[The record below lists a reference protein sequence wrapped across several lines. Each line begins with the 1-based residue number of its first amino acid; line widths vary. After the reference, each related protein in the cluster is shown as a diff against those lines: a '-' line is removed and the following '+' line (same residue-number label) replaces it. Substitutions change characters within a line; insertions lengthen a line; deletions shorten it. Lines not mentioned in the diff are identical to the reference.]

1 MTSTTNTADH
11 RSLYEVTGDI
21 KDINTMLVPR
31 STLAA
36 PAQVVQQDAENE
48 IDLFVE
54 VGLRERLDAYLAA
67 ARAAQEWKL

>member
-1 MTSTTNTADH
+1 MKTSE
-11 RSLYEVTGDI
+11 LTGAA
-21 KDINTMLVPR
+21 
-31 STLAA
+31 LAA

-67 ARAAQEWKL
+67 ARAAQKEAND